1 MSHRDSE
8 VAVGARRAVDAT
20 GPYDP
25 YSPRLDLD
33 TWQSGV
39 RRPQPTPVFY
49 PFLGSRDEIVAATLE
64 VGEPPLRV
72 CRLLIEP
79 SNRGV

>member
-25 YSPRLDLD
+25 YSPRSDLD
-33 TWQSGV
+33 TWHQ
-39 RRPQPTPVFY
+39 VFVGLNQLLCFI
-49 PFLGSRDEIVAATLE
+49 PSSDLEIVAATLE
-64 VGEPPLRV
+64 VGERTLRV

-79 SNRGV
+79 SNRGD